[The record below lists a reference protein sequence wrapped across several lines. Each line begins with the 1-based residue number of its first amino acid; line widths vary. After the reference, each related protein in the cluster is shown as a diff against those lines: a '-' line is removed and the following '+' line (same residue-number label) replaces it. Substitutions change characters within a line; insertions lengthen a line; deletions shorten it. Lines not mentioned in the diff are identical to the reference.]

1 MLYIQPARMETPM
14 EGSCPAPTDPLR
26 TTNHA
31 ALDRLESQITELW
44 GHLNAA
50 TYRFL
55 LLVAEFDRSGAYARH
70 GLVSTA
76 QWLNWQC
83 GIGKVAAREKVR
95 VARALESLPEISAAF
110 ASGEFSY
117 SKVRAMT
124 RVATPANESVLVSIG
139 RYGTATHVEN
149 LVKKYRWTQR
159 RDAGALAHA
168 QQLNRQVHSFY
179 DETDTFVLR
188 ARLPPDVGALVR
200 KALEIAGDIVR
211 ENSEEDARALIR
223 ANAVAR
229 SRAELASGTWAI
241 NDKERSHAARR
252 ADALKLIVETF
263 LATTSA
269 EVEDTSS
276 ADRYQVVVHVDQS
289 VLADPVAASDAEPH
303 RCELDD
309 GPALALDTVRRLGCD
324 GTIVG
329 IVEGADGEPLDI
341 GRKTRSIPLP
351 LKRALRSRDG
361 GCRFPG
367 CDRTRFTDGHHVK
380 HWADG
385 GETKLSNLV
394 SLCGFHHKL
403 VHESG
408 FGIVTTDDGLF
419 VFTRPDGRRIPECG
433 RNPCTASERERF
445 SGSASHPE
453 ERVPDGTLQMTS
465 FEDALRFQMERLNP
479 DVPIDAQTSR
489 CKWLGERMDYDI
501 AIEGMQFR
509 DSRTG
514 AAAPTVT

>member
-1 MLYIQPARMETPM
+1 MDGSFSAPPAATP
-14 EGSCPAPTDPLR
+14 PLR
-26 TTNHA
+26 RTNHP
-31 ALDRLESQITELW
+31 ALDGLEAQITELW

-55 LLVAEFDRSGAYARH
+55 LLVAEFDRSEAYARH

-159 RDAGALAHA
+159 RDAGALAHT

-179 DETDTFVLR
+179 DDTDTFVLH

-211 ENSEEDARALIR
+211 ERSIEEERARDTAD
-223 ANAVAR
+223 AVAR
-229 SRAELASGTWAI
+229 SRAELAAGTWAI
-241 NDKERSHAARR
+241 GDKERSHAARR

-276 ADRYQVVVHVDQS
+276 ADRYQVVVHVDQA
-289 VLADPVAASDAEPH
+289 VLAEPVAASASEPH

-329 IVEGADGEPLDI
+329 IVEGADGEPLDV

-367 CDRTRFTDGHHVK
+367 CDRTRFTEGHHVK

-403 VHESG
+403 VHEGG
-408 FGIVTTDDGLF
+408 FGIAVTDDGLF

-433 RNPCTASERERF
+433 HHPSISSEPGRF
-445 SGSASHPE
+445 SGSASAAGS
-453 ERVPDGTLQMTS
+453 RVPDGTLQMTS
-465 FEDALRFQMERLNP
+465 FEGALRFQMERLNP
-479 DVPIDAQTSR
+479 GVPIEAQTSR

-509 DSRTG
+509 DRRERSHAG
-514 AAAPTVT
+514 TVT

>member
-1 MLYIQPARMETPM
+1 M
-14 EGSCPAPTDPLR
+14 EGFGPAVRASNAPLR
-26 TTNHA
+26 KPNHT
-31 ALDRLESQITELW
+31 ALDHLEAQITELW

-55 LLVAEFDRSGAYARH
+55 LLIAEFDRSEAYARH

-95 VARALESLPEISAAF
+95 VARALETLPEISAAF

-159 RDAGALAHA
+159 RDAAALAHK
-168 QQLNRQVHSFY
+168 QQLDRQVHSFY
-179 DETDTFVLR
+179 DDADAFVLH
-188 ARLPPDVGALVR
+188 ARLPSEVGAIVK
-200 KALEIAGDIVR
+200 KALEVAGDIVR
-211 ENSEEDARALIR
+211 ERSAEDERARIQADS
-223 ANAVAR
+223 VVR
-229 SRAELASGTWAI
+229 SQHEIASGTWAI

-252 ADALKLIVETF
+252 ADALRLVFETF
-263 LATTSA
+263 LATTSEEIEA
-269 EVEDTSS
+269 TAS
-276 ADRYQVVVHVDQS
+276 ADRYQVVVHVDQA
-289 VLADPVAASDAEPH
+289 VLAEPVAAEGSEPH
-303 RCELDD
+303 RCEIDD
-309 GPALALDTVRRLGCD
+309 GPGLALDTVRRLGCD

-329 IVEGADGEPLDI
+329 IVEGRDGEPLNI

-351 LKRALRSRDG
+351 LKRALRARDG

-394 SLCGFHHKL
+394 SLCGFHHTL
-403 VHESG
+403 VHEGG
-408 FGIVTTDDGLF
+408 FGVTVTDDGVF
-419 VFTRPDGRRIPECG
+419 VFTRPDGQRIPESG
-433 RNPCTASERERF
+433 PRVFDSSIVGNGERF
-445 SGSASHPE
+445 SGSASPSE
-453 ERVPDGTLQMTS
+453 GS
-465 FEDALRFQMERLNP
+465 FEDALRFHRRRLNP
-479 DVPIDAQTSR
+479 GVPIDPNTSR
-489 CKWLGERMDYDI
+489 CKWLGERMDYN
-501 AIEGMQFR
+501 
-509 DSRTG
+509 
-514 AAAPTVT
+514 

>member
-1 MLYIQPARMETPM
+1 V
-14 EGSCPAPTDPLR
+14 EGSRPALLADAAPVR

-31 ALDRLESQITELW
+31 SLDRLEAQITELW

-55 LLVAEFDRSGAYARH
+55 LLIAEFDRSEAYARH

-124 RVATPANESVLVSIG
+124 RVATAANESVLVSIG
-139 RYGTATHVEN
+139 RHGTATHVEN

-159 RDAGALAHA
+159 RDAAALAHD

-179 DETDTFVLR
+179 DDTETFVLH
-188 ARLPPDVGALVR
+188 ARLPAEVGALVK

-211 ENSEEDARALIR
+211 EHSEEEARARIQ
-223 ANAVAR
+223 ASNVAR
-229 SRAELASGTWAI
+229 SHAEIEAGTWAI
-241 NDKERSHAARR
+241 NDKERSHASRR

-269 EVEDTSS
+269 EVEETSS
-276 ADRYQVVVHVDQS
+276 ADRYQVVVHVDQA
-289 VLADPVAASDAEPH
+289 VLADPVAASNAEPH

-329 IVEGADGEPLDI
+329 IVEDEDGEPLDV

-367 CDRTRFTDGHHVK
+367 CDRTRFTEGHHVN

-403 VHESG
+403 VHEGG
-408 FGIVTTDDGLF
+408 FGIKTTDDGLF

-433 RNPCTASERERF
+433 RNPCTASDRELF
-445 SGSASHPE
+445 SGSALAPE
-453 ERVPDGTLQMTS
+453 QRVTSSRLDVSS

-479 DVPIDAQTSR
+479 GVAIDAQTSR
-489 CKWLGERMDYDI
+489 CQWRGERMDYDM

-509 DSRTG
+509 DGRAADTG
-514 AAAPTVT
+514 AVT

>member
-1 MLYIQPARMETPM
+1 MD
-14 EGSCPAPTDPLR
+14 GSHSPLSVAPTLFR
-26 TTNHA
+26 TKNHTG
-31 ALDRLESQITELW
+31 LDRLEAQITELW

-55 LLVAEFDRSGAYARH
+55 TLIAEFDRGEAYARH

-95 VARALESLPEISAAF
+95 VARALELLPEISAAF

-139 RYGTATHVEN
+139 RHGTATHVEN

-159 RDAGALAHA
+159 RDAAALAHN
-168 QQLNRQVHSFY
+168 QQLYRQVHSFY
-179 DETDTFVLR
+179 DETDTFVLH
-188 ARLPPDVGALVR
+188 ARLPPEVGALVK
-200 KALEIAGDIVR
+200 KALEIAGNIVR
-211 ENSEEDARALIR
+211 EHSEEDARARIQ
-223 ANAVAR
+223 ASTVAR
-229 SRAELASGTWAI
+229 SQEELAAGTWAI

-276 ADRYQVVVHVDQS
+276 ADRYQVIVHVDQS
-289 VLADPVAASDAEPH
+289 VLAEPIASTAAEPH

-329 IVEGADGEPLDI
+329 IVEDGDGEPLDV

-367 CDRTRFTDGHHVK
+367 CDRTRFTEGHHVK

-403 VHESG
+403 VHEGG
-408 FGIVTTDDGLF
+408 FGIATTDDGLF

-433 RNPCTASERERF
+433 RNPCAASQPGRF
-445 SGSASHPE
+445 SGSASAPEHP
-453 ERVPDGTLQMTS
+453 VADGTLELTS

-479 DVPIDAQTSR
+479 GVPIDAHTSR
-489 CKWLGERMDYDI
+489 CKWLGERMDYDM

-509 DSRTG
+509 DSRANT
-514 AAAPTVT
+514 A

>member
-1 MLYIQPARMETPM
+1 MDGSSPAFLPPIR
-14 EGSCPAPTDPLR
+14 A
-26 TTNHA
+26 NHT
-31 ALDRLESQITELW
+31 ALDRLEAQITELW

-55 LLVAEFDRSGAYARH
+55 LLVAEFDRSEAYARH

-124 RVATPANESVLVSIG
+124 RVATAANEDVLVSIG
-139 RYGTATHVEN
+139 RHGTATHVEN

-159 RDAGALAHA
+159 RDAGALAHN
-168 QQLNRQVHSFY
+168 QQLNRQVHSFF
-179 DETDTFVLR
+179 DETDTFVLH

-200 KALEIAGDIVR
+200 KALEIAGNIVR
-211 ENSEEDARALIR
+211 EHSEEEARGRIQ
-223 ANAVAR
+223 ANNVAR
-229 SRAELASGTWAI
+229 SRSEIEAGTWAM
-241 NDKERSHAARR
+241 NDMERSHAARR

-276 ADRYQVVVHVDQS
+276 ADRYQVVVHIDQA
-289 VLADPVAASDAEPH
+289 VLAEPIAATADAPH

-324 GTIVG
+324 STIVG
-329 IVEGADGEPLDI
+329 IIEGANGEPLDV

-367 CDRTRFTDGHHVK
+367 CDRTRFTEGHHVK

-403 VHESG
+403 MHEGG
-408 FGIVTTDDGLF
+408 FGITTTDDGLF
-419 VFTRPDGRRIPECG
+419 VFTTPDGRRIPECG
-433 RNPCTASERERF
+433 RNPSTDSEQRRF
-445 SGSASHPE
+445 SGSAPATPSRE
-453 ERVPDGTLQMTS
+453 LDRSLQMTS
-465 FEDALRFQMERLNP
+465 FEDALHSQMERLNP
-479 DVPIDAQTSR
+479 GVPIDAQTSR
-489 CKWLGERMDYDI
+489 CKWLGERMDYDM

-509 DSRTG
+509 DGRANASQ
-514 AAAPTVT
+514 

>member
-1 MLYIQPARMETPM
+1 MHGSRSAVPAAT
-14 EGSCPAPTDPLR
+14 GSLKQTK
-26 TTNHA
+26 HA
-31 ALDRLESQITELW
+31 DLDRLESQITELW

-55 LLVAEFDRSGAYARH
+55 LLVAEFDRSEAYARH

-83 GIGKVAAREKVR
+83 GIGKVAARDKVR

-124 RVATPANESVLVSIG
+124 RVATAANESVLVGIG
-139 RYGTATHVEN
+139 RHGTATHVEN
-149 LVKKYRWTQR
+149 LVKKYRWTQG
-159 RDAGALAHA
+159 RDAGVLAH
-168 QQLNRQVHSFY
+168 QQLLNRQVHSFY
-179 DETDTFVLR
+179 DETDTFVLH
-188 ARLPPDVGALVR
+188 ARLPREVGALVK
-200 KALEIAGDIVR
+200 KALEVAGDIVR
-211 ENSEEDARALIR
+211 EHSEEEARARIQ
-223 ANAVAR
+223 ASHVER
-229 SRAELASGTWAI
+229 SRTEIEAGTWAI

-263 LATTSA
+263 LATTSE
-269 EVEDTSS
+269 EVEATSS
-276 ADRYQVVVHVDQS
+276 ADRYQVVVHVDQT
-289 VLADPVAASDAEPH
+289 VLSEPMAATSAEPH

-309 GPALALDTVRRLGCD
+309 GPELALDTVRRLGCD

-329 IVEGADGEPLDI
+329 IVEGYDGEPLNV

-351 LKRALRSRDG
+351 LKRVLRSRDG

-367 CDRTRFTDGHHVK
+367 CDRTRFIEGHHVK

-403 VHESG
+403 VHEGG
-408 FGIVTTDDGLF
+408 FGITTTDDGLF

-433 RNPCTASERERF
+433 RVPCTTSERERF
-445 SGSASHPE
+445 SGSGSAPD
-453 ERVPDGTLQMTS
+453 ERGSDAAPQMTS
-465 FEDALRFQMERLNP
+465 FEDALRFHMQRLNP
-479 DVPIDAQTSR
+479 GVPIDAQTSR
-489 CKWLGERMDYDI
+489 CKWLGERMDYDA
-501 AIEGMQFR
+501 AIESMQFR
-509 DSRTG
+509 DGRGIDARPLT
-514 AAAPTVT
+514 

>member
-1 MLYIQPARMETPM
+1 MD
-14 EGSCPAPTDPLR
+14 GSCSALPAATATLR

-55 LLVAEFDRSGAYARH
+55 LLVAEFDRSEAFARH

-95 VARALESLPEISAAF
+95 VARALEALPEISAAF

-124 RVATPANESVLVSIG
+124 RVATPANEPVLVSIG

-159 RDAGALAHA
+159 RDAAALAHN

-179 DETDTFVLR
+179 DDTDTFVLH
-188 ARLPPDVGALVR
+188 ARLPPEVGALVK
-200 KALEIAGDIVR
+200 KALEIAGNIVR
-211 ENSEEDARALIR
+211 EHSEEDARARIQ
-223 ANAVAR
+223 ASAVAR
-229 SRAELASGTWAI
+229 SQEEIASGTWAV

-252 ADALKLIVETF
+252 ADALRLVFETF
-263 LATTSA
+263 LATTSEEIEA
-269 EVEDTSS
+269 TAS
-276 ADRYQVVVHVDQS
+276 ADRYQVVVHVDQA
-289 VLADPVAASDAEPH
+289 VLAEPVAATGSEPH

-329 IVEGADGEPLDI
+329 IVEGEDGEPLDV

-367 CDRTRFTDGHHVK
+367 CDRTRFTQGHHVK
-380 HWADG
+380 HWIDG

-403 VHESG
+403 VHEGG
-408 FGIVTTDDGLF
+408 FGIATTDDGLF
-419 VFTRPDGRRIPECG
+419 VFTRPDGSRIPECG
-433 RNPCTASERERF
+433 RNPCIASEPERF
-445 SGSASHPE
+445 SGSASLRE
-453 ERVPDGTLQMTS
+453 TRVPDGTLQITY
-465 FEDALRFQMERLNP
+465 FEDALRSCMERLNP
-479 DVPIDAQTSR
+479 GVPIDTRTSR

-509 DSRTG
+509 DGR
-514 AAAPTVT
+514 AAHS

>member
-1 MLYIQPARMETPM
+1 MD
-14 EGSCPAPTDPLR
+14 GSCSALPTATAPLR

-31 ALDRLESQITELW
+31 AIDHLEAQITELW

-55 LLVAEFDRSGAYARH
+55 LLIAEFDRSDAYARH

-95 VARALESLPEISAAF
+95 VARSLEALPEISAAF

-124 RVATPANESVLVSIG
+124 RVATAANESVLVSIG

-159 RDAGALAHA
+159 RDAAARAHA
-168 QQLNRQVHSFY
+168 EQLNRQVHSFY
-179 DETDTFVLR
+179 DDTDTFVLH
-188 ARLPPDVGALVR
+188 ARLPPEVGALVR
-200 KALEIAGDIVR
+200 KALEIAGNIVR
-211 ENSEEDARALIR
+211 EHSEEDARARIQ
-223 ANAVAR
+223 ASMVAR
-229 SRAELASGTWAI
+229 SQAEIAAGTWAI
-241 NDKERSHAARR
+241 NDKERSHAARH
-252 ADALKLIVETF
+252 ADALRLIVETF
-263 LATTSA
+263 LATTSE
-269 EVEDTSS
+269 EVEATSS
-276 ADRYQVVVHVDQS
+276 ADRYQVVVHVDQA
-289 VLADPVAASDAEPH
+289 VLTEPVAASGHEPH

-324 GTIVG
+324 GTLVG
-329 IVEGADGEPLDI
+329 IVEGADGEPLNV
-341 GRKTRSIPLP
+341 GRKTRSIPLA
-351 LKRALRSRDG
+351 LQRALRARDG

-367 CDRTRFTDGHHVK
+367 CDRTRFTEGHHVK
-380 HWADG
+380 HWANG
-385 GETKLSNLV
+385 GETKLSNLI
-394 SLCGFHHKL
+394 SLCGFHHTL
-403 VHESG
+403 VHEGG
-408 FGIVTTDDGLF
+408 FRVATTDDGVF

-433 RNPCTASERERF
+433 RNPCTASEPGRF
-445 SGSASHPE
+445 SGSASAPE

-479 DVPIDAQTSR
+479 GVAIDAHTSR
-489 CKWLGERMDYDI
+489 CKWLGERMDYDM

-509 DSRTG
+509 DGRAG
-514 AAAPTVT
+514 ASGTVT

>member
-1 MLYIQPARMETPM
+1 MA
-14 EGSCPAPTDPLR
+14 GSRSAVPVPTAPPLS
-26 TTNHA
+26 TKHS
-31 ALDRLESQITELW
+31 ALDRLEAQITDLW

-55 LLVAEFDRSGAYARH
+55 VLVAEFDRSEAYARH

-95 VARALESLPEISAAF
+95 VARALESLPEIGAAF

-139 RYGTATHVEN
+139 RHGTATHVEN

-159 RDAGALAHA
+159 RDAAAQAHA
-168 QQLNRQVHSFY
+168 QQLNRQVHSFF
-179 DETDTFVLR
+179 DITDTFVLH
-188 ARLPPDVGALVR
+188 ARLPADVGALVR

-211 ENSEEDARALIR
+211 ERSIEDERALEP
-223 ANAVAR
+223 ADALAR
-229 SRAELASGTWAI
+229 SKAELASGTWAI
-241 NDKERSHAARR
+241 NDKERSYGARR

-269 EVEDTSS
+269 EAEDTPS
-276 ADRYQVVVHVDQS
+276 ADRYQIVVHVDQA
-289 VLADPVAASDAEPH
+289 VLAQPVAASETEPH

-324 GTIVG
+324 GTLVG
-329 IVEGADGEPLDI
+329 IVEGADGEPLDV

-367 CDRTRFTDGHHVK
+367 CDRTRFTEGHHVK
-380 HWADG
+380 HWANG

-403 VHESG
+403 VHEGG

-433 RNPCTASERERF
+433 TDSCTASEQKRF
-445 SGSASHPE
+445 SGSASVPE
-453 ERVPDGTLQMTS
+453 QRRPDGSLQMTS
-465 FEDALRFQMERLNP
+465 FEDALRFHIERLNAG
-479 DVPIDAQTSR
+479 VPIDAQTSR

-509 DSRTG
+509 DGRGGVSASDR
-514 AAAPTVT
+514 

>member
-1 MLYIQPARMETPM
+1 MD
-14 EGSCPAPTDPLR
+14 GSCSALPAPLR
-26 TTNHA
+26 ATNHA
-31 ALDRLESQITELW
+31 ALDRLEAQITELW

-55 LLVAEFDRSGAYARH
+55 LLVAEFDRSEAYARH

-76 QWLNWQC
+76 RWLNWQC

-95 VARALESLPEISAAF
+95 VARALESLPGISAAF

-124 RVATPANESVLVSIG
+124 RVATPANEAVLVGIG
-139 RYGTATHVEN
+139 RHGTATHVEN

-179 DETDTFVLR
+179 DETDTFVLH
-188 ARLPPDVGALVR
+188 ARLPTEVGALVR
-200 KALEIAGDIVR
+200 KALQIAGDLVR
-211 ENSEEDARALIR
+211 EHSEEEARARIQ
-223 ANAVAR
+223 ASTVER
-229 SRAELASGTWAI
+229 SQAEIEAGTWAI
-241 NDKERSHAARR
+241 NDQERSHAARR

-263 LATTSA
+263 LATTSDQIEA
-269 EVEDTSS
+269 TSS
-276 ADRYQVVVHVDQS
+276 ADRCQVVVHVDQA
-289 VLADPVAASDAEPH
+289 VLTEPVVASADEPH

-309 GPALALDTVRRLGCD
+309 GPALALDTVRRLACD

-329 IVEGADGEPLDI
+329 ILEGDDGEPLDV
-341 GRKTRSIPLP
+341 GRKTRSLPLP

-367 CDRTRFTDGHHVK
+367 CDRTRFTEGHHVK

-394 SLCGFHHKL
+394 SLCSFHHQL
-403 VHESG
+403 VHEGG
-408 FGIVTTDDGLF
+408 FAVATTDDGLF
-419 VFTRPDGRRIPECG
+419 VFTRPDGRRIPDCG
-433 RNPCTASERERF
+433 RNPCTALDQQRF
-445 SGSASHPE
+445 SGSASATE
-453 ERVPDGTLQMTS
+453 RRVPDGTLHTTS
-465 FEDALRFQMERLNP
+465 FEDALRFHVERLNSG
-479 DVPIDAQTSR
+479 VPIDAQTSR
-489 CKWLGERMDYDI
+489 CQWLGERMDYDI
-501 AIEGMQFR
+501 AIESMQFR
-509 DSRTG
+509 DHRARGT
-514 AAAPTVT
+514 ATIT

>member
-1 MLYIQPARMETPM
+1 MD
-14 EGSCPAPTDPLR
+14 GSCSALPATTAPPR
-26 TTNHA
+26 TTSHA

-55 LLVAEFDRSGAYARH
+55 LLVAEFDRSEAYARL

-95 VARALESLPEISAAF
+95 VARALESLPDISAAF

-139 RYGTATHVEN
+139 RHGTATHVEN
-149 LVKKYRWTQR
+149 LVKKYRWTQA

-168 QQLNRQVHSFY
+168 QQINRQVHWFY
-179 DETDTFVLR
+179 DINDTFVLH

-211 ENSEEDARALIR
+211 ERSQENERASAQTDAI
-223 ANAVAR
+223 AR
-229 SRAELASGTWAI
+229 SQAELAAGTWAI
-241 NDKERSHAARR
+241 NEKERSYGARR

-263 LATTSA
+263 LATTSDEIEA
-269 EVEDTSS
+269 TSS
-276 ADRYQVVVHVDQS
+276 ADRCQVVVHVDQA
-289 VLADPVAASDAEPH
+289 VLAEPVAASDAEPH

-324 GTIVG
+324 GTIVR
-329 IVEGADGEPLDI
+329 IVEGAHGEPLDV

-367 CDRTRFTDGHHVK
+367 CDRTRFTEGHHVK

-403 VHESG
+403 VHEGG
-408 FGIVTTDDGLF
+408 FGIATTDDGLF

-433 RNPCTASERERF
+433 RSPCTASEAGRF
-445 SGSASHPE
+445 SGSAHAPE
-453 ERVPDGTLQMTS
+453 HRVRDGTLQLTS
-465 FEDALRFQMERLNP
+465 FEDALRFHVERLNP
-479 DVPIDAQTSR
+479 GMSIDAQASR
-489 CKWLGERMDYDI
+489 CKWHGERMDYDM

-509 DSRTG
+509 DGRVNTALMDS
-514 AAAPTVT
+514 

>member
-1 MLYIQPARMETPM
+1 MDGSSPAFCTY
-14 EGSCPAPTDPLR
+14 AAPLR
-26 TTNHA
+26 TLSHA
-31 ALDRLESQITELW
+31 SLDHLEAQITELW

-50 TYRFL
+50 TFRFL
-55 LLVAEFDRSGAYARH
+55 QLIAEFDRSEAYARH

-124 RVATPANESVLVSIG
+124 RVATPANEPVLVSIG
-139 RYGTATHVEN
+139 RHGTATHVEN

-159 RDAGALAHA
+159 RDAAALANS
-168 QQLNRQVHSFY
+168 QQLNGQVHSFY
-179 DETDTFVLR
+179 DETDTFVLH
-188 ARLPPDVGALVR
+188 ALLPPEVGALVKR
-200 KALEIAGDIVR
+200 ALEIAGNIVR
-211 ENSEEDARALIR
+211 EHSEEDARSRIQ
-223 ANAVAR
+223 ANTITR
-229 SRAELASGTWAI
+229 SQAEIDAGTWAI

-252 ADALKLIVETF
+252 ADALELIVETF
-263 LATTSA
+263 LATTSS
-269 EVEDTSS
+269 EIEDTSS
-276 ADRYQVVVHVDQS
+276 ADRYQVVVHVDQA
-289 VLADPVAASDAEPH
+289 VLAEPITATNAEPH
-303 RCELDD
+303 RCELDN
-309 GPALALDTVRRLGCD
+309 GPALALNTVRRLGCD

-329 IVEGADGEPLDI
+329 IVEGDGGEPLDV
-341 GRKTRSIPLP
+341 GRRSRSIPLP

-367 CDRTRFTDGHHVK
+367 CDRTRFTEGHHVK

-403 VHESG
+403 VHEGG
-408 FGIVTTDDGLF
+408 FGVAATDDGLF

-433 RNPCTASERERF
+433 RNPCAATDTGRF
-445 SGSASHPE
+445 SGSASAPE
-453 ERVPDGTLQMTS
+453 QQVPYGALQVTS
-465 FEDALRFQMERLNP
+465 FEGALRFQMQRLNP
-479 DVPIDAQTSR
+479 GVPIDAQTSR
-489 CKWLGERMDYDI
+489 CKWLGERMDYNI
-501 AIEGMQFR
+501 AIEAMQFCDGR
-509 DSRTG
+509 VS
-514 AAAPTVT
+514 ASETVT

>member
-1 MLYIQPARMETPM
+1 M
-14 EGSCPAPTDPLR
+14 EGFGPAVRASNAPLR
-26 TTNHA
+26 KPNHT
-31 ALDRLESQITELW
+31 ALDHLEAQITELW

-55 LLVAEFDRSGAYARH
+55 LLIAEFDRSEAYARH

-95 VARALESLPEISAAF
+95 VARSLEALPEISAAF

-124 RVATPANESVLVSIG
+124 RVATAANESVLVSIG
-139 RYGTATHVEN
+139 RHGTATHVEN

-159 RDAGALAHA
+159 RDAGALAHN

-179 DETDTFVLR
+179 DETDTFVLH
-188 ARLPPDVGALVR
+188 ARLPAEVGALVR

-211 ENSEEDARALIR
+211 EHSEEEARARIE
-223 ANAVAR
+223 ASNVAR
-229 SRAELASGTWAI
+229 SRSELEAGTWAI
-241 NDKERSHAARR
+241 NDKERSHASRR

-276 ADRYQVVVHVDQS
+276 ADRYQVVVHVDQA
-289 VLADPVAASDAEPH
+289 VLTEPIAASGAEPH
-303 RCELDD
+303 RCEIDD

-329 IVEGADGEPLDI
+329 IVEDEDGEPLDV

-367 CDRTRFTDGHHVK
+367 CDRTRFTEGHHVK

-403 VHESG
+403 VHEGG
-408 FGIVTTDDGLF
+408 FGLTATDDGLF

-433 RNPCTASERERF
+433 RNPCTTSEPGRF
-445 SGSASHPE
+445 SGSTLRSE
-453 ERVPDGTLQMTS
+453 SRVPDGTLRMTS
-465 FEDALRFQMERLNP
+465 FEDSLRFHMERLNP
-479 DVPIDAQTSR
+479 GVTVDAQTSR

-509 DSRTG
+509 DGRSNTS
-514 AAAPTVT
+514 